1 MEAPLLSTVPL
12 SATSSMSEFLI
23 EGTANLYDGTIC
35 VTGEASVLVINGI
48 VQLRGAGTATI
59 ENRT

>member
-1 MEAPLLSTVPL
+1 
-12 SATSSMSEFLI
+12 MSEFLI